1 MQLKFFTFFIFY
13 LYTIFVVFFHVNY
26 VIFHVVV
33 SCDFMQNL
41 INVDLIN
48 VQENKRE
55 KMPPKGKIMSLNA
68 TTICTWQV
76 ERVRE
81 MRHKEMSALMTR
93 N

>member
-1 MQLKFFTFFIFY
+1 
-13 LYTIFVVFFHVNY
+13 
-26 VIFHVVV
+26 
-33 SCDFMQNL
+33 MQNL

-55 KMPPKGKIMSLNA
+55 KMSPKGKIMSLNA

-76 ERVRE
+76 ERE